1 MSIDLLEGIH
11 EQLRE
16 EELLEIL
23 TDLVKVPSENP
34 PGDEREVFEVSKKWL
49 DKLGFESEV
58 FEATEGRINLIA
70 TKTWE
75 REGRTVIWSGH
86 YDVVPAGDLK
96 LWRYPPYEPTVI
108 ENRIYGRGT
117 ADMKGAIA
125 SALEAVAILR
135 RTGEQ
140 PRGKLV
146 FILSAD
152 EETSSRLGMD
162 YLTEKGIIH
171 KGSGDAAIVG
181 EPTGLDVLIAEKGYV
196 WLKISTVGR
205 AAHGSTPELG
215 INAIEKMSKVI
226 LKLESMKL
234 KGNHA
239 ILGKP
244 THNIGTI
251 EGGTK
256 INVVPDCCAI
266 TIDRRT
272 LPEENAEKVVED
284 YEQVLDRLQHEDKD
298 FQAEVEM
305 FDYANASEISPEEEV
320 VKLAQQAVAS
330 VTDKNPN
337 LGGLSGASDARFL
350 INRCGIPTI
359 ICGPG
364 SFKQAHVAD
373 EYTTVPEIAD
383 AAKVYAFIIGEF
395 LGA

>member
-1 MSIDLLEGIH
+1 MSIDLLEDIR

-16 EELLEIL
+16 KELLDVL
-23 TDLVKVPSENP
+23 TDLVKAPSENP
-34 PGDEREVFEVSKKWL
+34 PGDEREVCEVSRKWL

-58 FEATEGRINLIA
+58 FEATEKRINLIA
-70 TKTWE
+70 TKTWG
-75 REGRTVIWSGH
+75 REGRTLIWSGH

-96 LWRYPPYEPTVI
+96 LWHHPPYEARVV

-117 ADMKGAIA
+117 ADMKGGIA
-125 SALEAVAILR
+125 SALEAAAILAR
-135 RTGEQ
+135 MGEE
-140 PRGKLV
+140 PKGKLV

-171 KGSGDAAIVG
+171 EGSGDAAIVG
-181 EPTGLDVLIAEKGYV
+181 EPTGLDVVIAERGYV
-196 WLKISTVGR
+196 WLKISTIGR
-205 AAHGSTPELG
+205 SAHGSTPELG
-215 INAIEKMSKVI
+215 INAIEKMSRVVS
-226 LKLESMKL
+226 KLASMKL
-234 KGNHA
+234 KGNHP

-256 INVVPDCCAI
+256 VNVVADSCVI
-266 TIDRRT
+266 RIDRRT
-272 LPEENAEKVVED
+272 LPGENAEKVRED
-284 YEQVLDRLQHEDKD
+284 YEQVVERLQQEDEEL
-298 FQAEVEM
+298 QAEVEM
-305 FDYANASEISPEEEV
+305 FDYANASEISLEEEV

-330 VTDKNPN
+330 VTEENPI
-337 LGGLSGASDARFL
+337 LGGLSAASDARFL

-364 SFKQAHVAD
+364 SLKQAHAVD
-373 EYTTVPEIAD
+373 EYTTVQQIVD
-383 AAKVYAFIIGEF
+383 AAKVYAFIISEF